1 MRKSRQYASVASS
14 RRAESAIQCH
24 GLFIPFRIRWVSI
37 FALSPIR
44 LPVLL
49 WESRV
54 STCQYHLQYYLH
66 VKYYFALPPLTHSGL
81 SKSVYY
87 ISSFVRHPPGPILI
101 SEAVDMPEITLIIL
115 KQLVCIAL
123 LSKKMTM
130 LTPASKKCWSIYDW
144 HRKYETWADKKII
157 AGTSCLDVITMKCQ
171 YFSYIQCFICF
182 AADLYILVI

>member
-87 ISSFVRHPPGPILI
+87 ISSFVSVGIRVYPGPKFTALVNSYHFGIILRTI
-101 SEAVDMPEITLIIL
+101 KTQEIPHTFVLYVYTPRVLPTYILFLSINIITLI
-115 KQLVCIAL
+115 
-123 LSKKMTM
+123 SK
-130 LTPASKKCWSIYDW
+130 
-144 HRKYETWADKKII
+144 
-157 AGTSCLDVITMKCQ
+157 
-171 YFSYIQCFICF
+171 F
-182 AADLYILVI
+182 